1 MFFFKFFMT
10 WVYECALFF
19 FLHKHLSIVQ
29 GFQSSPT
36 KITTGRHPKKNLF
49 SLAQVKKKYRKDDV
63 SSQTK
68 EYVFISIL
76 QIIH

>member
-10 WVYECALFF
+10 RVYECALFF

-36 KITTGRHPKKNLF
+36 RITTGRHPKKNLF
-49 SLAQVKKKYRKDDV
+49 FPAQVKKQNTEKTMCLTNIGICIYFYITD
-63 SSQTK
+63 
-68 EYVFISIL
+68 Y
-76 QIIH
+76 